1 MQNIQEKTQP
11 KLTQNISQ
19 SQEAKMDIEIMNENL
34 IGSLS
39 TQDSKNVHL
48 SNDSNFNLINLN
60 FANSHNIPSTNPN
73 LLLYEEQKMNIEND
87 QSPKQSQDKEPNPD
101 ALEQLPISNHIE
113 NQLAEEKNNM
123 ITNDE
128 KKIFDFQF
136 SSKKEYISFLG
147 EYLNDI
153 YSNLLED
160 EKNLKIK
167 PNPEYMNQQG
177 DINPHFRAILI
188 DWLNEVHL
196 KFKFKEE
203 TLYQTIWILDTY
215 LSKVTIP
222 RTKLQLVGTA
232 ALFISCKENEIYY
245 PRLNNLIEI
254 VDNAYGKEEIAKME
268 NDILMK
274 LEFNIISP
282 SALDFYNAIS
292 KAFKLDLKQYLLGK
306 YFLESSLLDYQ
317 LLRYAPSVIGIS
329 CVYITM
335 KFFGFPN
342 YKDLYSKD
350 MLNEIEPQKVIK
362 DAARDIC
369 FFVRNLHNSNLRAV
383 KNKYSLPENLNI
395 AHYCDTQ

>member
-73 LLLYEEQKMNIEND
+73 LLLYEEQKMNIENV
-87 QSPKQSQDKEPNPD
+87 QSPKQSQDKEPNQD

-113 NQLAEEKNNM
+113 KQLTEEGNNM

-136 SSKKEYISFLG
+136 SSKEEYISFLG

-203 TLYQTIWILDTY
+203 TLYQTIWIIDTY
-215 LSKVTIP
+215 LSLEPVIK
-222 RTKLQLVGTA
+222 TKFQLVGTA
-232 ALFISCKENEIYY
+232 ALMISCKENEIYY
-245 PRLNNLIEI
+245 PRVDNLIEI
-254 VDNAYGKEEIAKME
+254 VDHAYAKEELIQME
-268 NDILMK
+268 DDILKK
-274 LEFNIISP
+274 LEFNIIAPSP
-282 SALDFYNAIS
+282 LDFYNIIS
-292 KAFKLDLKQYLLGK
+292 KAFKFDLKQYLLGK

-317 LLRYAPSVIGIS
+317 LIRCSASVIGIS
-329 CVYITM
+329 CAYVIM

-342 YKDLYSKD
+342 YKMLYSKE
-350 MLNEIEPQKVIK
+350 LSNENLPKNIIK
-362 DAARDIC
+362 ETAREIC
-369 FFVRNLHNSNLRAV
+369 FFVRNLHNSSLMAV
-383 KNKYSLPENLNI
+383 KNKYSLPENLNV
-395 AHYCDTQ
+395 AHYCDQA

>member
-1 MQNIQEKTQP
+1 
-11 KLTQNISQ
+11 
-19 SQEAKMDIEIMNENL
+19 MNENM

-73 LLLYEEQKMNIEND
+73 LLLYEEQKMNIENV
-87 QSPKQSQDKEPNPD
+87 QSPKQSQDKEPNQD

-113 NQLAEEKNNM
+113 KQLTEEGNNM

-136 SSKKEYISFLG
+136 SSKEEYISFLG

-160 EKNLKIK
+160 EKNLKVK

-177 DINPHFRAILI
+177 DINSHMRAILI
-188 DWLNEVHL
+188 DWLDEVHL
-196 KFKFKEE
+196 KFQYKEE
-203 TLYQTIWILDTY
+203 TLYQTVWIIDTY
-215 LSKVTIP
+215 LSKEAIQ

-232 ALFISCKENEIYY
+232 AFFIACKKNEIYY
-245 PRLNNLIEI
+245 PRLNNLIDI
-254 VDNAYGKEEIAKME
+254 VDNAYGGEELAKME
-268 NDILMK
+268 NDILIK

-282 SALDFYNAIS
+282 SALDFYNIIS
-292 KAFKLDLKQYLLGK
+292 KAFKFDLKQYLLGK

>member
-19 SQEAKMDIEIMNENL
+19 SQEAKMHIEIMNENL

-60 FANSHNIPSTNPN
+60 FANSHSIPSTNPN

-101 ALEQLPISNHIE
+101 ALEQLPISNHYE

-136 SSKKEYISFLG
+136 SSKEEYISFLG

-167 PNPEYMNQQG
+167 PNPEYMNHQG
-177 DINPHFRAILI
+177 DINFLMREVLI
-188 DWLNEVHL
+188 DWLDEVHL
-196 KFKFKEE
+196 KFQFKEE
-203 TLYQTIWILDTY
+203 TLYQTIRIIDTY

-245 PRLNNLIEI
+245 PRLNNLVEI

-282 SALDFYNAIS
+282 SALDFYNVIS
-292 KAFKLDLKQYLLGK
+292 KAFKFDLKQYLLGK

>member
-1 MQNIQEKTQP
+1 
-11 KLTQNISQ
+11 
-19 SQEAKMDIEIMNENL
+19 MDIEMMPENM
-34 IGSLS
+34 IGSIS
-39 TQDSKNVHL
+39 TQDSKNMHL

-60 FANSHNIPSTNPN
+60 FANSHIIPSTNPN
-73 LLLYEEQKMNIEND
+73 MLLYEEQKMDIEND
-87 QSPKQSQDKEPNPD
+87 QCPEKSKDQEPVQNPLAQPPIPNPINQ
-101 ALEQLPISNHIE
+101 QLP
-113 NQLAEEKNNM
+113 EEGKNLVN
-123 ITNDE
+123 NDK

-136 SSKKEYISFLG
+136 SSNVEYISFIG

-160 EKNLKIK
+160 EKNLKFK

-177 DINPHFRAILI
+177 DINMIMRSILI
-188 DWLNEVHL
+188 DWLVDVHL
-196 KFKFKEE
+196 KFQFKEE
-203 TLYQTIWILDTY
+203 TLYQTIWIIDTY
-215 LSKVTIP
+215 LSKVSIQK
-222 RTKLQLVGTA
+222 TKLQLVGTA
-232 ALFISCKENEIYY
+232 ALFISCKKNEIYY
-245 PRLNNLIEI
+245 PRLSNFIEI
-254 VDNAYGKEEIAKME
+254 VDNAYDKEELVKME

-282 SALDFYNAIS
+282 SALDFYNIIS
-292 KAFKLDLKQYLLGK
+292 KAFKFDLKQYLLGK

-329 CVYITM
+329 CVYISM

-350 MLNEIEPQKVIK
+350 MSNAEEPQKMIK

-369 FFVRNLHNSNLRAV
+369 FFVKNLHNSKWKAV

-395 AHYCDTQ
+395 AHYCDTQES

>member
-1 MQNIQEKTQP
+1 
-11 KLTQNISQ
+11 
-19 SQEAKMDIEIMNENL
+19 
-34 IGSLS
+34 
-39 TQDSKNVHL
+39 
-48 SNDSNFNLINLN
+48 
-60 FANSHNIPSTNPN
+60 
-73 LLLYEEQKMNIEND
+73 
-87 QSPKQSQDKEPNPD
+87 
-101 ALEQLPISNHIE
+101 
-113 NQLAEEKNNM
+113 
-123 ITNDE
+123 
-128 KKIFDFQF
+128 
-136 SSKKEYISFLG
+136 
-147 EYLNDI
+147 LNDI

-167 PNPEYMNQQG
+167 PNPEYMNHQG
-177 DINPHFRAILI
+177 DINFLMREVLI
-188 DWLNEVHL
+188 DWLDEVHL
-196 KFKFKEE
+196 KFQFKEE
-203 TLYQTIWILDTY
+203 TLYQTIRIIDTY

-292 KAFKLDLKQYLLGK
+292 KAFKFDLKQYLLGK